1 MSKAIPEGYHSLT
14 PNIAFKDARKAI
26 DFYKK
31 AFGAKEKFLMPGLN
45 GKGVIHAELW
55 IGNSIVMM
63 TEEMPGSPG
72 RSAESLGN
80 SPIGLYL
87 YVEDADAVFKKA
99 VELGA
104 KIQMQRGIDA
114 QKSCY
119 RDCVLVI
126 DQQPVEAGEAGHF
139 DRHRR
144 SEIEEG
150 ADEPFA
156 REDAFAEI
164 RGKFHATS

>member
-1 MSKAIPEGYHSLT
+1 MSLLENRVETIPCRRKIMSKAIPEGYHSLT

-104 KIQMQRGIDA
+104 KIQMQLQDMFWG
-114 QKSCY
+114 
-119 RDCVLVI
+119 
-126 DQQPVEAGEAGHF
+126 
-139 DRHRR
+139 DRM
-144 SEIEEG
+144 G
-150 ADEPFA
+150 QVKDPF
-156 REDAFAEI
+156 
-164 RGKFHATS
+164 G